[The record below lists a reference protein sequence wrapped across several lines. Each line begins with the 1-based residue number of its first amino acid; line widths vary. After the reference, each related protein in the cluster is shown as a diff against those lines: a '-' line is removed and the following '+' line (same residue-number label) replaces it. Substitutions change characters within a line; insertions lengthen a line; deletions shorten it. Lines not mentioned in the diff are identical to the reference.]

1 MIKITFTKELSN
13 FQLFTWNTLYYF
25 QSNALNNRY
34 SKSIVTPLYDT
45 RNKELQK
52 KKLNDKKYKI

>member
-1 MIKITFTKELSN
+1 MIITFTIELSN
-13 FQLFTWNTLYYF
+13 FQLFTWNTLCYF

-52 KKLNDKKYKI
+52 K

>member
-34 SKSIVTPLYDT
+34 SKLIVTPLYDT

-52 KKLNDKKYKI
+52 KIK

>member
-52 KKLNDKKYKI
+52 KLNDKKYKI